1 MWRKALGIIMHL
13 VLTVNTWNLVCL
25 ICVIMI
31 TIHYSLLTNFG
42 LCGFLEQSLFYYT
55 FANNHS
61 LCSVNSFVI
70 VTIVLCVIFIFSHMF
85 YSVVCSSRHSMV

>member
-1 MWRKALGIIMHL
+1 MEKGSRDNHAPC
-13 VLTVNTWNLVCL
+13 VNSGSWNLVCL

-31 TIHYSLLTNFG
+31 TIHYSLLTHFG

-61 LCSVNSFVI
+61 LCSVNSS
-70 VTIVLCVIFIFSHMF
+70 LSL
-85 YSVVCSSRHSMV
+85 